1 MADEDE
7 EGYRPRKVAAWETTP
22 QEPVSRE
29 PAAAIAVVVDSRG
42 AVSDVI
48 VPARWHE
55 TVSARD
61 LGLVLQETANK
72 AIAKRVA
79 EQVDEFDM
87 DQPVRFGHRA
97 DAPSAHGDPDSAVAE
112 NLVREALDLF
122 ANFNADLAAYTAQ
135 VKQSTPATSRG
146 QGGNG
151 RITVTLSAGQVS
163 AVTVDAAWAASARH
177 TEVRAEA
184 LSAFRAADQVSSSP
198 EVAFPASIARLHE
211 LASDPVALSR
221 QLGLSR

>member
-7 EGYRPRKVAAWETTP
+7 EGYRPRKVAAWETAS
-22 QEPVSRE
+22 QDPVSPE
-29 PAAAIAVVVDSRG
+29 PAAIAVVVDARG

-48 VPARWHE
+48 IPVRWHE
-55 TVSARD
+55 TVPPRD
-61 LGLVLQETANK
+61 LGRTLQDTANE
-72 AIAKRVA
+72 AIAARVT
-79 EQVDEFDM
+79 EQVDQFDM
-87 DQPVRFGHRA
+87 DQPVQFGHR
-97 DAPSAHGDPDSAVAE
+97 DAPSAHGDPTSPVAE
-112 NLVREALDLF
+112 NLVNEALELF

-135 VKQSTPATSRG
+135 VNQASPSTSSG

-151 RITVTLSAGQVS
+151 RISVTLSAGQVS
-163 AVTVDAAWAASARH
+163 AVTVDTNWAASARH

-184 LSAFRAADQVSSSP
+184 LSAFRAAARVSTS